1 VNFGL
6 STRTYEVKVDYTRMR
21 KAMEDQKRD
30 LERQMEHL
38 VKLDNHA
45 ELDVDTLKSS
55 MGLVRQDT
63 LYVANLP
70 YHYEEQDIENL
81 FKDCGKV
88 VSIRVP

>member
-1 VNFGL
+1 
-6 STRTYEVKVDYTRMR
+6 MR